1 MDQTLINRIVEG
13 ALLASS
19 QPLTLAQLKDLF
31 PEEEPAPPGSI
42 ERALE
47 RLREACEG
55 RGVELVEVASG
66 FRYQVTG
73 EVQIGRAHVLNSS
86 HSQIS
91 YAVFCLK
98 KKKNKTYDL

>member
-47 RLREACEG
+47 RCCAVLPGLLEG
-55 RGVELVEVASG
+55 R
-66 FRYQVTG
+66 YPQVMNQLHEANVG
-73 EVQIGRAHVLNSS
+73 
-86 HSQIS
+86 
-91 YAVFCLK
+91 
-98 KKKNKTYDL
+98 

>member
-1 MDQTLINRIVEG
+1 MDQSLINRIVEG

-47 RLREACEG
+47 RLRPAKA
-55 RGVELVEVASG
+55 VAWNWSRSPRLPLPG
-66 FRYQVTG
+66 HRRMHAGSAGCGPNARPATPAPPWKPW
-73 EVQIGRAHVLNSS
+73 R
-86 HSQIS
+86 
-91 YAVFCLK
+91 
-98 KKKNKTYDL
+98 

>member
-1 MDQTLINRIVEG
+1 MDQSLINRIVEG

-66 FRYQVTG
+66 DRKSV
-73 EVQIGRAHVLNSS
+73 V
-86 HSQIS
+86 
-91 YAVFCLK
+91 
-98 KKKNKTYDL
+98 